1 VPRRR
6 PRLVPVTELIDRARP
21 GADPEGLIAERRVRV
36 DGVVVTNPR
45 SRVRVDAAVRV
56 LPRQRLRG
64 TEKLEAALGLF
75 DVPVEGR
82 VAVDVGAA
90 AGGFT
95 SALLAAGACRVYAVD
110 AGHGQL
116 LGRLRQDP
124 RVVDLEGVNL
134 ARLDTALVPEPVD
147 VLVADLSYLPVRRA
161 VGQLERLRFPPGAD
175 LLWLVKPTFELGLA
189 APTTDP
195 DALAAAVRGA
205 TRAIAATG
213 WRVLATAESPVRGRR
228 GTTELFVH
236 ARRR

>member
-6 PRLVPVTELIDRARP
+6 PRLVPVTQLIQRARP
-21 GADPEGLIAERRVRV
+21 GADAEALIADRRVRV
-36 DGVVVTNPR
+36 GGVVVTNPR
-45 SRVRVDAAVRV
+45 SRVPVDAAVRL
-56 LPRQRLRG
+56 LPPHRLRG
-64 TEKLEAALGLF
+64 ASKLDAALRLF
-75 DVPVEGR
+75 DVRVDGR

-95 SALLAAGACRVYAVD
+95 SSLLTGGARRVYAVD

-134 ARLDTALVPEPVD
+134 AGLDTGLVPEPVD

-161 VGQLERLRFPPGAD
+161 VGQLERLRFPTGAD

-189 APTTDP
+189 APTSDP
-195 DALAAAVRGA
+195 HALAAALESA
-205 TRAIAATG
+205 TTAIAATG
-213 WRVLATAESPVRGRR
+213 WQVVATAESPVRGRR
-228 GTTELFVH
+228 GTVEHVVH